1 MADGSGLGRS
11 IRDRPVTE
19 ASYGIPDGDEG
30 LLPWSLVE
38 ETFASE
44 RAFWVVTVG
53 SGGRPHARPTWG
65 VVVDGTFH
73 CGGGEG
79 TRWVRNLAADPRL
92 TVHTESATAVVILEG
107 TARRLDEGTADRATL
122 ERIDVAYERTYGV
135 RHGPPLFAVR
145 PERVLAW
152 TDYPADATRWRFEGA
167 GGRATGPSNGS

>member
-1 MADGSGLGRS
+1 MADGPGPGTPT
-11 IRDRPVTE
+11 RDRPVTE

-30 LLPWSLVE
+30 LLPWSFVE
-38 ETFASE
+38 ETFARE

-65 VVVDGTFH
+65 VWVDGTFH

-107 TARRLDEGTADRATL
+107 TARRLDEETADGETL
-122 ERIDVAYERTYGV
+122 ARIDDVYERKYGV
-135 RHGPPLFAVR
+135 RHGTPVFAVD
-145 PERVLAW
+145 PDRVLAW

-167 GGRATGPSNGS
+167 GGRTAGPSNGS